1 MADLARRNNVFSE
14 LFDFRRDFDTL
25 FNRFLTGSAAN
36 TDLAAPAIG
45 FVPPIEV
52 RFDNQDKKCH
62 VRVALPGVD
71 PNEIQLNLHGN
82 RLTISGEHKS
92 DQEKKDSD
100 YVHREFSYERFERTV
115 VLPEDVD
122 TEKLNA
128 EFNNGMLEIT
138 VPVSSAALPRKVE
151 IKNLPQAQAGAQAK
165 NQPQQ
170 ANEAQAKSA
179 AGAK

>member
-1 MADLARRNNVFSE
+1 MADLTRRNNISE
-14 LFDFRRDFDTL
+14 LFDFRRDFDSL
-25 FNRFLTGSAAN
+25 FNRFLTGSAS
-36 TDLAAPAIG
+36 TTELAPAIG

-52 RFDNQDKKCH
+52 RFDNQDKKYH

-71 PNEIQLNLHGN
+71 PNEIQLNLYGN

-151 IKNLPQAQAGAQAK
+151 IKNLPQAQAGQQAK
-165 NQPQQ
+165 EPT
-170 ANEAQAKSA
+170 A
-179 AGAK
+179 AD